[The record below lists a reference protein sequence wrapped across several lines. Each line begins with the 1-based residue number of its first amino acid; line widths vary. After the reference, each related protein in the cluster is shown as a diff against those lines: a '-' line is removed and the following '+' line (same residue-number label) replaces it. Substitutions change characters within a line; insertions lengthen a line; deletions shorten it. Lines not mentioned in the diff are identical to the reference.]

1 MGRECTDASNL
12 PSLPG
17 SSIRSGDWLCTERL
31 RGGWR
36 PRSGFRPSCE
46 RCTTH
51 RGHRIDENAGHSKRS
66 LRTAGS
72 FPRPAILPS
81 HLAVAVHAGPRRRSS
96 SASNNQRHF
105 QANACES
112 NRRECQHGNGWNR
125 TSPHDGGQP
134 AKASHRPHM
143 RSKRFDGPRVPRG
156 SKWLKLFVLLAIFSP
171 NG

>member
-1 MGRECTDASNL
+1 VCTDASNL
-12 PSLPG
+12 PSLQG
-17 SSIRSGDWLCTERL
+17 SSIRSGDSPCSEPF
-31 RGGWR
+31 RGGR
-36 PRSGFRPSCE
+36 KPRSGSQPSCE

-81 HLAVAVHAGPRRRSS
+81 HLAVAVHAAPRRRSS
-96 SASNNQRHF
+96 NASNNQRYF
-105 QANACES
+105 QANAYES

-125 TSPHDGGQP
+125 TSPHDGEQP
-134 AKASHRPHM
+134 AKASHRPRM

-156 SKWLKLFVLLAIFSP
+156 AKWLRLFVFVGDFSP
-171 NG
+171 NGCIL